1 VSSRETG
8 SGRQPLLRSQLLVW
22 LLVPLFLLL
31 TADAFISY
39 WIALSSAQRAY
50 DRSLVEIARGVSLHL
65 RAANGG
71 LALDMPPDARRVLF
85 TDPVDSIYFQVRGAD
100 GSVVAGDPIEPAL
113 RERVARHAPEAFYD
127 GTMQGAPVRIVE
139 LEVAADPAA
148 GRPPAVVRVAETEG
162 KRNALAR
169 EILLNVLA
177 PQVLLI
183 LIAGIVVWV
192 GVVRGLAPLERL
204 QRAVAQRSHLD
215 RSPVV
220 ADDVPGEVSPLVRS
234 INELLARLDSVL
246 TLQNRFVSDAAHQL
260 KTPIA
265 ALETRFELALRE
277 KDPERI
283 QQAVQELY
291 PALERL
297 SRLVS
302 QLLSLARNEPDA
314 VLAVPMTP
322 LDLNALA
329 LEVTAGWVPEALKQ
343 GVDLGLEGSVE
354 PAMVVGNAGR
364 LRELLDNLLD
374 NAILYGG
381 RAGGGRVTVRVSA
394 VPQPAVAVSDDGP
407 GIPAHERERVFER
420 FHRLLGSPGDG
431 SGLGLAIAR
440 EIARIHGATLTLEEP
455 AGSTGNTFT
464 VAFLPAIRRA

>member
-1 VSSRETG
+1 MPTAAWWLVTRSKPRFANASR
-8 SGRQPLLRSQLLVW
+8 
-22 LLVPLFLLL
+22 
-31 TADAFISY
+31 ADA
-39 WIALSSAQRAY
+39 
-50 DRSLVEIARGVSLHL
+50 H
-65 RAANGG
+65 
-71 LALDMPPDARRVLF
+71 
-85 TDPVDSIYFQVRGAD
+85 
-100 GSVVAGDPIEPAL
+100 
-113 RERVARHAPEAFYD
+113 EAFYD

-220 ADDVPGEVSPLVRS
+220 ADDVPGEVGPLVRVDQRA
-234 INELLARLDSVL
+234 ARAARQRPHAAEPL
-246 TLQNRFVSDAAHQL
+246 RFGRRAPVEDADCRA
-260 KTPIA
+260 
-265 ALETRFELALRE
+265 RRRSFELAQRE

-283 QQAVQELY
+283 QPGGAGAV
-291 PALERL
+291 PGAGASVAARI
-297 SRLVS
+297 
-302 QLLSLARNEPDA
+302 QLLSLARNEPEA
-314 VLAVPMTP
+314 VHAVPMTP

-329 LEVTAGWVPEALKQ
+329 LEVAAGWVPEALKQ

-354 PAMVVGNAGR
+354 PAMIAGNAGR

-407 GIPAHERERVFER
+407 GIPAQERERVFER
-420 FHRLLGSPGDG
+420 FHRLVGSPGDG

-464 VAFLPAIRRA
+464 VAFPPAIRRA